1 MFYCEKCKKEYGY
14 PESMFKSFG
23 VCEIC
28 GEKAPCFDVPSKLLN
43 GKCELCGIHNVF
55 GKGRC
60 ISCYG
65 K

>member
-1 MFYCEKCKKEYGY
+1 MFFCEKCKKEHNY
-14 PESMFKSFG
+14 PESMCKSYG
-23 VCEIC
+23 ICEIC
-28 GEKAPCFDVPSKLLN
+28 GEKAECYDVPSKFLN
-43 GKCELCGIHNVF
+43 AKCELYGIYNVF

>member
-1 MFYCEKCKKEYGY
+1 
-14 PESMFKSFG
+14 MFKSFG

-43 GKCELCGIHNVF
+43 GKCELCGIHNVC